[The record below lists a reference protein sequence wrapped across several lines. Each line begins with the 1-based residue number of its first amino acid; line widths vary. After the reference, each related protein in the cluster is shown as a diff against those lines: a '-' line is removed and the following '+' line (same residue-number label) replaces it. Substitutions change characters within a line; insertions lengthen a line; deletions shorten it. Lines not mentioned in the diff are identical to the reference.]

1 MKEKS
6 EKELTEAEVRELLRT
21 ANLNQL
27 NIFHDRNAIIARLC
41 RALLKSW
48 NKDPY
53 QPQ

>member
-1 MKEKS
+1 MKKKS
-6 EKELTEAEVRELLRT
+6 EEELTEAEVRRLLQE

-41 RALLKSW
+41 RSLLKSW

-53 QPQ
+53 RL